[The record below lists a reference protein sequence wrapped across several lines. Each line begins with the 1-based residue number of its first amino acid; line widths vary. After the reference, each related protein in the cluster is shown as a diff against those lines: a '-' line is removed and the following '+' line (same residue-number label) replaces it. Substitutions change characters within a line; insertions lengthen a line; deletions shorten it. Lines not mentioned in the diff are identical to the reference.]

1 MPSQTTLTLLH
12 KEAKNRVFL
21 QGTVFLISKKFLEN
35 LVCFLFQDTYQELVK
50 YLIESQTDPGNRQRL
65 MEAFR
70 KLTLELPMSAER
82 LYRIRFRENFEK
94 FVVEV
99 RGFLLIK

>member
-1 MPSQTTLTLLH
+1 MCY
-12 KEAKNRVFL
+12 
-21 QGTVFLISKKFLEN
+21 QGHVSLNVLFVPHSKKYFLKI
-35 LVCFLFQDTYQELVK
+35 QDTYQELVK

-70 KLTLELPMSAER
+70 KLTVELPMSAER
-82 LYRIRFRENFEK
+82 IYRIRFRENFEK

>member
-1 MPSQTTLTLLH
+1 MRINKRAASLFGTPEYLFLT
-12 KEAKNRVFL
+12 R
-21 QGTVFLISKKFLEN
+21 KKFLEN

>member
-1 MPSQTTLTLLH
+1 MHSTRLFIQIGL
-12 KEAKNRVFL
+12 AV
-21 QGTVFLISKKFLEN
+21 VCSKKFLEN

>member
-1 MPSQTTLTLLH
+1 MSECFVIYQ
-12 KEAKNRVFL
+12 
-21 QGTVFLISKKFLEN
+21 SKKYFLKT
-35 LVCFLFQDTYQELVK
+35 QDTYEELVK

-70 KLTLELPMSAER
+70 KLTVELPMSAER
-82 LYRIRFRENFEK
+82 IYRIRFRENFEK

>member
-1 MPSQTTLTLLH
+1 MPSQTTLTLPH
-12 KEAKNRVFL
+12 KKAKNRVFL
-21 QGTVFLISKKFLEN
+21 QGTVFPISKKFLEN

>member
-1 MPSQTTLTLLH
+1 MRISSKCNVNFLT
-12 KEAKNRVFL
+12 
-21 QGTVFLISKKFLEN
+21 ISIWYQI
-35 LVCFLFQDTYQELVK
+35 FLFFFFTQDTYHELVK

-82 LYRIRFRENFEK
+82 IYRIRFRENFEK

>member
-1 MPSQTTLTLLH
+1 MQC
-12 KEAKNRVFL
+12 E
-21 QGTVFLISKKFLEN
+21 
-35 LVCFLFQDTYQELVK
+35 LFEQFPFDIKYFFSFFFTQDTYHELVK

-82 LYRIRFRENFEK
+82 IYRIRFRENFEK

>member
-1 MPSQTTLTLLH
+1 MKSNNLLRKRGFVNSQIKPLSLFLT
-12 KEAKNRVFL
+12 
-21 QGTVFLISKKFLEN
+21 SKKFLEN
-35 LVCFLFQDTYQELVK
+35 LICFLFQDTYQELVK

>member
-1 MPSQTTLTLLH
+1 
-12 KEAKNRVFL
+12 
-21 QGTVFLISKKFLEN
+21 
-35 LVCFLFQDTYQELVK
+35 
-50 YLIESQTDPGNRQRL
+50 

-99 RGFLLIK
+99 RGFLLIKWKYTCTFLEFRIYDDKFNYVEMSRAKGILKDVFQHYDFLKMVKTMVFKSRMQNPEYNNPMKWK

>member
-1 MPSQTTLTLLH
+1 MRISS
-12 KEAKNRVFL
+12 KCNVNFL
-21 QGTVFLISKKFLEN
+21 NNFHLISN
-35 LVCFLFQDTYQELVK
+35 ISFLFFTQDTYHELVK

-82 LYRIRFRENFEK
+82 IYRIRFRENFEK